1 MHTADSRRIRF
12 TRYIAMPLILAGL
25 CWSSAAYPQNGEG
38 DAVEELRQI
47 LKCSVNDPAVR
58 DRKAQEQI
66 RALHGISEL
75 RRALALREWRDLEF
89 DGKVGDVDQ
98 RNRATLVAQLELAVR
113 DVFRQGDETSR
124 LAALSILTE
133 MGCSARGVGIR
144 SGLAAGFAPDLV
156 DLIKHGAPNVRET
169 AGRTLGLINP
179 DPQMALPTLGVLL
192 RSSELTERIV
202 AADAL
207 GNLVRCATLLA
218 TAPHTQEDVT
228 ATREEVVQMGQA
240 LVPLAGLGLR
250 DARPEVRRRCAAAIG
265 YAAEALQKLVKGP
278 GPLDPMAGLDV
289 PPADTAAERS
299 ELMPLIL
306 ALKDQSPALTR
317 ALADSDAQ
325 VRLLARHALEDMTNP
340 QLRLLERAG
349 GTTDENGKHAQ
360 AALQPSRFVQG
371 SASPKDSLIE
381 GLHATVMA
389 LAGGLQEPDARARRA
404 AIDVLETVGPA
415 AAPAASALVAALAD
429 SDLFVRWAAA
439 RTLGKIGPVEA
450 DAAVPALGRLLED
463 PDLDLRLSAAT
474 ALERYGVAAKAAV
487 PDLAR
492 SIGSSDAELR
502 LAAIRVLGVIG
513 SPHSIQAI
521 PALSAALADPNPR
534 VRAKAAETLGKLGP
548 AARSSVDPLR
558 QALRDTNT
566 EVQKAASEALL
577 RIMRPAKK

>member
-1 MHTADSRRIRF
+1 MHTAASRRISL
-12 TRYIAMPLILAGL
+12 TRYFAIPLVLAGF
-25 CWSSAAYPQNGEG
+25 CWSRPAYTQNGEG
-38 DAVEELRQI
+38 DPVEELRQI

-58 DRKAQEQI
+58 DRKSQEQI
-66 RALHGISEL
+66 RALHGIGDL

-113 DVFRQGDETSR
+113 DVFRQGDDTSR
-124 LAALSILTE
+124 LAALSILSE

-144 SGLAAGFAPDLV
+144 SGLAASFAPDLV
-156 DLIKHGAPNVRET
+156 DLIKHGAPKVRET

-179 DPQMALPTLGVLL
+179 DPQVAIPALGDLL
-192 RSSELTERIV
+192 RSNELTERIV

-207 GNLVRCATLLA
+207 GNLIRCATLLA
-218 TAPHTQEDVT
+218 TAPHTAEDVT
-228 ATREEVVQMGQA
+228 ATREEVVQMGHA

-250 DARPEVRRRCAAAIG
+250 DSRPEVRRRCAAAIG
-265 YAAEALQKLVKGP
+265 HAAEALQKLVKEP
-278 GPLDPMAGLDV
+278 GPLDQTGGLDV
-289 PPADTAAERS
+289 PPGDAAAERG

-306 ALKDQSPALTR
+306 ALKDQGPVLTR

-340 QLRLLERAG
+340 QLRLLERDG

-360 AALQPSRFVQG
+360 VALQPSRFVQG
-371 SASPKDSLIE
+371 SASPKDSLVE

-404 AIDVLETVGPA
+404 AIDVLETLGPA

-429 SDLFVRWAAA
+429 TDLFVRWAAA

-474 ALERYGVAAKAAV
+474 ALERYGLAAKAAV
-487 PDLAR
+487 PALAR
-492 SIGSSDAELR
+492 AIGSSDAELQV
-502 LAAIRVLGVIG
+502 AAIRVLGVIG
-513 SPHSIQAI
+513 GPHIIAAL
-521 PALSAALADPNPR
+521 PALSTALADPNPR

-548 AARSSVDPLR
+548 AARSTVDPLR
-558 QALRDTNT
+558 QALQDSNAD
-566 EVQKAASEALL
+566 VQKAASEALL
-577 RIMRPAKK
+577 KIIRPAKK